1 MKKILSDRVGNES
14 NVLQLK
20 VEDCA
25 SNDTTDEELAAEVL
39 KHYKGKMS
47 SNIKKVSNSFN
58 EKCVIV

>member
-1 MKKILSDRVGNES
+1 MKKILSDRVGIES

-47 SNIKKVSNSFN
+47 SNIKKVSNCFN